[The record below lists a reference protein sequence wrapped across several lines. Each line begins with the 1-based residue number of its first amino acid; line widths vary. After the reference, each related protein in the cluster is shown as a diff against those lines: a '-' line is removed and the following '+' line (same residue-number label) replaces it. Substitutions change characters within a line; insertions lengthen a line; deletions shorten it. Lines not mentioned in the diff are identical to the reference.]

1 MRAYTY
7 ASAVVVSSQVEAEL
21 VDLDAE
27 ERCTFLEELGVA
39 GGETGLQKLVTS
51 VYSLLELRTYFT
63 SGETETKAWTIRE
76 GWRAP
81 QAAGVIHSDFE
92 KGFIRAETV
101 AYDDLVSAG
110 SEKVAK
116 ENGKVRVCCDL
127 TGRVFTAPSRSAAI
141 SSS

>member
-116 ENGKVRVCCDL
+116 ENGKVRM
-127 TGRVFTAPSRSAAI
+127 GRYEWEGKNGKVRMGR
-141 SSS
+141 